1 MLLLKSRMS
10 ASKMLWHWP
19 LENSVWCL
27 IPNICYTNGTLE
39 TLYHCVLQS
48 FINSTALRFF
58 SFDFRQNIQEEASQ
72 EHHWGRRLNIVWVR
86 QPSELKKHYRKKLQ
100 VHVLSKEHWHKKSAW
115 HKIDCGC
122 LSSAFSWNFEEWKT
136 SSKCQPELVGEF
148 ISEPDSL
155 LCSVWWLGL
164 NASIW

>member
-1 MLLLKSRMS
+1 MLLKSKIS
-10 ASKMLWHWP
+10 ASWCGIGHWKIVYDVSYQTDVIPMVHLRHFIIVSCRVTLIQLHWDFSP
-19 LENSVWCL
+19 LISDKTYKKRQVK
-27 IPNICYTNGTLE
+27 NIIGVEDWILCGLGNP
-39 TLYHCVLQS
+39 V
-48 FINSTALRFF
+48 N
-58 SFDFRQNIQEEASQ
+58 
-72 EHHWGRRLNIVWVR
+72 W
-86 QPSELKKHYRKKLQ
+86 KKHYRKKLQ
-100 VHVLSKEHWHKKSAW
+100 VHVLLSKEHWHKKSAW

-122 LSSAFSWNFEEWKT
+122 LSSAFSRNLKDWKT